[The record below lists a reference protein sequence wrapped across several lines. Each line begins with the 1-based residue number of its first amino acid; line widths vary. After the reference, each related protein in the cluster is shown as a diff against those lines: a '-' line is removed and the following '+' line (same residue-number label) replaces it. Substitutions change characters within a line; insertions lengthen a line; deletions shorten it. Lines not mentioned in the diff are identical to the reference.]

1 MEQNNKQTD
10 DKIMSWKEMIQVER
24 GADITEM
31 EAPIPSTIGEG
42 FTFCVNGKQYTTIG
56 GYTKGKRDV
65 EFYIT
70 SYIGYCGG
78 AEHYYCSISI
88 PVENRNGNTTIG
100 GYHGGIEIPNEYQ
113 SFKASKGLERT
124 GRKRDV
130 QPKERSTSPEW
141 TDRLSRL
148 QRHDA
153 DTISERLE
161 GMHQSWGEESQRQCL
176 WRDLARHC
184 EEGNWRQF
192 PTQSPVC
199 RGNDGIPFDV
209 DSLTISFPKWRQE
222 SIKAYGNAWV
232 PQVAYEI
239 FRAIEAEEENNK

>member
-1 MEQNNKQTD
+1 MASEEAKSKQKERQREYYLKHR
-10 DKIMSWKEMIQVER
+10 DKMLAYSRKYIKDHPEKQKLYRENAAKKR
-24 GADITEM
+24 A
-31 EAPIPSTIGEG
+31 
-42 FTFCVNGKQYTTIG
+42 NG
-56 GYTKGKRDV
+56 
-65 EFYIT
+65 
-70 SYIGYCGG
+70 IGYYQR
-78 AEHYYCSISI
+78 YYQRNK
-88 PVENRNGNTTIG
+88 ENRNGG
-100 GYHGGIEIPNEYQ
+100 KALQ
-113 SFKASKGLERT
+113 ASKGLERT

-161 GMHQSWGEESQRQCL
+161 GMHQSWGEKSQRQCL

-239 FRAIEAEEENNK
+239 FRAIEAEENK